1 MSYREKSVWIALLLD
16 LAIYG
21 YYAWSL
27 YEVIQAGQTETYEYF
42 DRLIVLVVILVIATI
57 ILESIVA
64 GSSPNEA
71 TAPAD
76 EREKLIALKATNVAY
91 TITIIGALTAAGF
104 IADNTFNRVPLFYI
118 ANGLFLAI
126 VFAEIV
132 RNATQIV
139 CFRRGA

>member
-16 LAIYG
+16 LGIYG

-27 YEVIQAGQTETYEYF
+27 YEVIQSGQIGTFEYF
-42 DRLIVLVVILVIATI
+42 NLLITLVIILVIATI
-57 ILESIVA
+57 ILEAIVA
-64 GSSPNEA
+64 GASPRES

-91 TITIIGALTAAGF
+91 TLMVIAALNAAGF
-104 IADNTFNRVPLFYI
+104 TADGRVSPFYI
-118 ANGLFLAI
+118 ANGLFLAV

-132 RNATQIV
+132 RNVLQIV
-139 CFRRGA
+139 RFRRGA